1 MSLLHAGYLRSV
13 NHTFVDEVFGGELI
27 STIVC
32 KQCGQVGSWR
42 LLGGLLGA
50 LKGALVALRGS

>member
-1 MSLLHAGYLRSV
+1 MVTFLHAGYGRSV

-32 KQCGQVGSWR
+32 KQCGQVSSWEGGS
-42 LLGGLLGA
+42 
-50 LKGALVALRGS
+50 